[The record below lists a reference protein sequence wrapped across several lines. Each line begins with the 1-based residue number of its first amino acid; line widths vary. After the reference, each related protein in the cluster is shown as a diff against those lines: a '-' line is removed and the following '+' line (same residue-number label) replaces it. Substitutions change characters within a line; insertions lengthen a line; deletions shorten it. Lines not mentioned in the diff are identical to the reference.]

1 MRPKRD
7 PLPSRLLVLPAL
19 KRPTVKYGTVRIS
32 AQTFERIKL
41 YADLTNV
48 SVRQATEEVLS
59 DWMDTIGEGRM
70 ELLTGQPMYSE
81 AERMANNNVVSIEL
95 LN

>member
-1 MRPKRD
+1 
-7 PLPSRLLVLPAL
+7 
-19 KRPTVKYGTVRIS
+19 VKYGTVRIS

-70 ELLTGQPMYSE
+70 ELLTGQPMDSQ
-81 AERMANNNVVSIEL
+81 AARMPDNVVCIDM

>member
-1 MRPKRD
+1 
-7 PLPSRLLVLPAL
+7 
-19 KRPTVKYGTVRIS
+19 VKYGTVRIS

>member
-1 MRPKRD
+1 M
-7 PLPSRLLVLPAL
+7 
-19 KRPTVKYGTVRIS
+19 KYGTVRIT
-32 AQTFERIKL
+32 AQTFQRIKL

-48 SVRQATEEVLS
+48 SVQQATEEVLS

-70 ELLTGQPMYSE
+70 ELITGQPMDSQ
-81 AERMANNNVVSIEL
+81 AARMADNVVCIDM